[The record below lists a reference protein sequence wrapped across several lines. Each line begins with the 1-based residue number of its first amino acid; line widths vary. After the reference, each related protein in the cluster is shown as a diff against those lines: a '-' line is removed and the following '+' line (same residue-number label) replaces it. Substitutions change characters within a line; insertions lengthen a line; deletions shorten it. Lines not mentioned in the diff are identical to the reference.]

1 MAGPPRESHNRD
13 VHLTDQAVV
22 LDRRQ
27 LRDITLDDEGLIR
40 EVLTALL
47 DDTSKQ
53 IALLDHAIRDR
64 DPQKTMRLAHYCKG
78 ACANIGANAVATVL
92 QRLEQQAARQSFTDC
107 AASLESLTR
116 ELERLRLEAVTCVG
130 PPGSQRRDGVPQ

>member
-1 MAGPPRESHNRD
+1 MAGPPPGEDNRD

-40 EVLTALL
+40 EVLAALL

-78 ACANIGANAVATVL
+78 ACANIGANAVAAVL
-92 QRLEQQAARQSFTDC
+92 QRLEQQAARQSFADC
-107 AASLESLTR
+107 AASLENLTQ
-116 ELERLRLEAVTCVG
+116 ELERLRVEAVAV
-130 PPGSQRRDGVPQ
+130 